1 MGNDQRHTETV
12 RVTKQARPWSGFFL
26 GLLLGLAIAVL
37 LQQAGV
43 WPLDRLLLFGSAGV
57 FALIGILM
65 GGAGRER
72 AGAFASIVPLVLAV
86 ALIGWGATGIAEVN
100 ESGQLNGGCAVQAE
114 SSVDSTTVTDTSR
127 QDPFQ
132 VDPEGSLSWSAT
144 SPAPI
149 TNHLW
154 EIYVDVGG
162 FPIVITS
169 NDEPEPNTD
178 EDTENTGDVADI
190 SAYIAEVSDYTGLE
204 LDGVFEV
211 GGSIEGDGGACDGFG
226 FVELTADPLTTLL
239 SQIAAGVGL
248 LALISLLVIAFN
260 RTRDAD
266 VVPEH
271 VVADDDAPPEIEE
284 SSASSEAD
292 GATTTEAAGDTAG
305 AAAGGA
311 HIRPEE
317 IEPDIPPAS
326 IEERVA
332 EDHPEPDPKT
342 ED

>member
-1 MGNDQRHTETV
+1 MGNDQGNAATV
-12 RVTKQARPWSGFFL
+12 RVKKQARPWSGFFL

-72 AGAFASIVPLVLAV
+72 AGAFSSIVPLVLAV
-86 ALIGWGATGIAEVN
+86 ALIGWGATGIAEIN
-100 ESGQLNGGCAVQAE
+100 ESGQINGGCAVQAE

-149 TNHLW
+149 TDHLW
-154 EIYVDVGG
+154 EIYVDIGG
-162 FPIVITS
+162 FPLVVAS

-178 EDTENTGDVADI
+178 GDTENAGDVADV
-190 SAYIAEVSDYTGLE
+190 SAYVAEVSDYTGLE

-211 GGSIEGDGGACDGFG
+211 GGSIEGEGGACDGFG
-226 FVELTADPLTTLL
+226 FVELTADPLTTLV

-248 LALISLLVIAFN
+248 LALISLLVLAFS
-260 RTRDAD
+260 RTREAAVLPEQ
-266 VVPEH
+266 VV
-271 VVADDDAPPEIEE
+271 DDDDVATEVDEADIPV
-284 SSASSEAD
+284 EAD
-292 GATTTEAAGDTAG
+292 GTSTA
-305 AAAGGA
+305 AAAGTATGGA
-311 HIRPEE
+311 HLRPEE
-317 IEPDIPPAS
+317 
-326 IEERVA
+326 A
-332 EDHPEPDPKT
+332 ETEDAPESPDHPVTNDQPKPGP
-342 ED
+342 ENDG

>member
-1 MGNDQRHTETV
+1 MGNDQGHAETV
-12 RVTKQARPWSGFFL
+12 RVRKQARPWSGFFL
-26 GLLLGLAIAVL
+26 GLLLGLAVAVL

-43 WPLDRLLLFGSAGV
+43 WPLDRLLLYGSAGV

-72 AGAFASIVPLVLAV
+72 AGAFASVVPLVLAV

-100 ESGQLNGGCAVQAE
+100 ETGQINGGCAVQAE
-114 SSVDSTTVTDTSR
+114 SSLDSTTVTDTSR

-144 SPAPI
+144 SPAPV

-154 EIYVDVGG
+154 EIYVDIGG
-162 FPIVITS
+162 FPLVVAS

-178 EDTENTGDVADI
+178 EDTENTGEVADI
-190 SAYIAEVSDYTGLE
+190 SAYIAEVSDFTGFE

-211 GGSIEGDGGACDGFG
+211 GGGIEGEGGACDGFG

-248 LALISLLVIAFN
+248 LALIGLLVLAFN
-260 RTRDAD
+260 RTRDAG
-266 VVPEH
+266 VVPEQP
-271 VVADDDAPPEIEE
+271 VVDDEVPSDEFDE
-284 SSASSEAD
+284 SYASTETDESRAAAAAG
-292 GATTTEAAGDTAG
+292 GAT
-305 AAAGGA
+305 GGA

-317 IEPDIPPAS
+317 AEPDLAPEQP
-326 IEERVA
+326 EESVDG
-332 EDHPEPDPKT
+332 EKPEPDT
-342 ED
+342 GSDV

>member
-1 MGNDQRHTETV
+1 MGNDRGHAETV
-12 RVTKQARPWSGFFL
+12 RVRKQARPWSGFFL
-26 GLLLGLAIAVL
+26 GVLLGLAVAVI

-43 WPLDRLLLFGSAGV
+43 WPLDRLLLYGSAGV

-72 AGAFASIVPLVLAV
+72 AGAFASVVPLVLAV

-100 ESGQLNGGCAVQAE
+100 ETGQINGGCAVQAE
-114 SSVDSTTVTDTSR
+114 SSLDSTTVTDTSR

-144 SPAPI
+144 SPAPV

-154 EIYVDVGG
+154 EIYVDIGG
-162 FPIVITS
+162 FPLVVAS
-169 NDEPEPNTD
+169 NDEPELNTD
-178 EDTENTGDVADI
+178 EDTENTGEVADI
-190 SAYIAEVSDYTGLE
+190 SAYIAEVSDFTGFE

-211 GGSIEGDGGACDGFG
+211 GGGIEGEGGACDGFG

-248 LALISLLVIAFN
+248 LALIGLLVLAFN
-260 RTRDAD
+260 RTRDAG
-266 VVPEH
+266 VVHEQP
-271 VVADDDAPPEIEE
+271 VFDDEVPSDEFDE
-284 SSASSEAD
+284 SHASTETDESRAAAAAG
-292 GATTTEAAGDTAG
+292 GAT
-305 AAAGGA
+305 GGA

-317 IEPDIPPAS
+317 AEPDLAAEPP
-326 IEERVA
+326 EESVDG
-332 EDHPEPDPKT
+332 EKPEPDT
-342 ED
+342 GSDV

>member
-1 MGNDQRHTETV
+1 MGNDQGHPETV
-12 RVTKQARPWSGFFL
+12 RVRKQARPWSGFFL
-26 GLLLGLAIAVL
+26 GLLLGLAVAVL

-43 WPLDRLLLFGSAGV
+43 WPLDRLLLYGSAGV

-72 AGAFASIVPLVLAV
+72 AGAFASVVPLVLAV

-100 ESGQLNGGCAVQAE
+100 ETGQINGGCAVQAE
-114 SSVDSTTVTDTSR
+114 SSLDSTTVTDTSR

-144 SPAPI
+144 SPAPV

-154 EIYVDVGG
+154 EIYVDIGG
-162 FPIVITS
+162 FPLVVAS

-178 EDTENTGDVADI
+178 EDTENTGEVADI
-190 SAYIAEVSDYTGLE
+190 SAYIAEVSDFTGFE

-211 GGSIEGDGGACDGFG
+211 GGGIEGEGGACDGFG

-248 LALISLLVIAFN
+248 LALIGLLVLAFN
-260 RTRDAD
+260 RTRDAG
-266 VVPEH
+266 VVPEQP
-271 VVADDDAPPEIEE
+271 VVDDEVPSEE
-284 SSASSEAD
+284 FDESYASTETDESRAAAAAG
-292 GATTTEAAGDTAG
+292 GAT
-305 AAAGGA
+305 GGA

-317 IEPDIPPAS
+317 AEPDLAPKPP
-326 IEERVA
+326 EESVDG
-332 EDHPEPDPKT
+332 EKPEPDT
-342 ED
+342 GSDA

>member
-1 MGNDQRHTETV
+1 MGNDQGNVETV
-12 RVTKQARPWSGFFL
+12 RVKKQARPWSGFFL

-72 AGAFASIVPLVLAV
+72 AGAFSSIVPLVLAV
-86 ALIGWGATGIAEVN
+86 ALVGWGATGIAEIN
-100 ESGQLNGGCAVQAE
+100 ESGQINGGCAVQAE

-132 VDPEGSLSWSAT
+132 IDPEGSLAWSAT

-162 FPIVITS
+162 FPVVIAS

-178 EDTENTGDVADI
+178 GDTENAGDVADI
-190 SAYIAEVSDYTGLE
+190 SAYIAEVSDVTGLE

-211 GGSIEGDGGACDGFG
+211 GGSIEGEGGACDGFG
-226 FVELTADPLTTLL
+226 FVELTADPLTTLI
-239 SQIAAGVGL
+239 SQIAAAVGL
-248 LALISLLVIAFN
+248 LALISLLILAFS
-260 RTRDAD
+260 RTREAAVIPDQ
-266 VVPEH
+266 
-271 VVADDDAPPEIEE
+271 VAVNDEVAPDLDETDIPDEVEE
-284 SSASSEAD
+284 ASTAAAAGTAA
-292 GATTTEAAGDTAG
+292 GATT
-305 AAAGGA
+305 GGA

-317 IEPDIPPAS
+317 TET
-326 IEERVA
+326 
-332 EDHPEPDPKT
+332 EDAPEPLDDPVTDEQRKH
-342 ED
+342 EAGSDG